1 MEYKW
6 YEIRKKIVA
15 ACKKTFAEQQ
25 IKESKTGLCIEKEN
39 YRLYMKTWAQ
49 VLNETE
55 ARHKYLKEKLE
66 SARDDLAGKKTADEV
81 VEAVVNNTAA
91 ATDVR

>member
-1 MEYKW
+1 MIAATYLQSFIKEL
-6 YEIRKKIVA
+6 YEVEPAVFSKLNAAQKKI
-15 ACKKTFAEQQ
+15 F
-25 IKESKTGLCIEKEN
+25 I
-39 YRLYMKTWAQ
+39 RLFYMKTWAQ

-81 VEAVVNNTAA
+81 VETVVNNTVA